1 MALCHRRLRLVDGHP
16 DDGFPIDTIYLFSGT
31 CAERC
36 GSDGM
41 GGGID
46 VYIQIYI
53 YIYIWFTRLNTCN
66 SSF

>member
-1 MALCHRRLRLVDGHP
+1 MDGHP

-53 YIYIWFTRLNTCN
+53 YIYG
-66 SSF
+66 SQD